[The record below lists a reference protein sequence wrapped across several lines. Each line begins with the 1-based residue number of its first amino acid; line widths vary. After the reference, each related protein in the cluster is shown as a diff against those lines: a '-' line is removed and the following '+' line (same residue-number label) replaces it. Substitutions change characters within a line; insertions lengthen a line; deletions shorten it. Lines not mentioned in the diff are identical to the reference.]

1 MTRRQGS
8 MGMWTHREIEAEI
21 DKERDRDKDREMQR
35 QRDRE
40 TRLNVPAINSRSPE
54 FSLGWV

>member
-1 MTRRQGS
+1 